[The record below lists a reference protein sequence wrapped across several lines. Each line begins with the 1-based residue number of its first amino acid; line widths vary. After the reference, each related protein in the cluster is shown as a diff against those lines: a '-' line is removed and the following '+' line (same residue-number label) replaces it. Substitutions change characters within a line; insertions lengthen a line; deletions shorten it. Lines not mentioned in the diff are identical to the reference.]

1 MLLHVQ
7 GTRLAETER
16 GRAEARL
23 SAYGRTMKR
32 WIAFSFSF
40 AIPIAPLFAQEPSP
54 DAGSFEVE
62 PPLLVLPDG
71 RPVAQAEPSP
81 TPAGD
86 SAQLQKQLERA
97 KKSAASAERL
107 YKAGILAKVE
117 AEQRA
122 LRVVRLQ
129 AELTKVQLVE
139 IQKSAGANDGMVQVQ
154 QPAHVEMKLALAQAA
169 AAAKAAADDLAKA
182 ELDAAILNLHRQ
194 QKLLALGSGRKSD
207 VARAEEKLAAI
218 KRGQQ

>member
-1 MLLHVQ
+1 
-7 GTRLAETER
+7 
-16 GRAEARL
+16 
-23 SAYGRTMKR
+23 MKR
-32 WIAFSFSF
+32 WVAFGFWF
-40 AIPIAPLFAQEPSP
+40 AIPIGSLFPQESPP

-62 PPLLVLPDG
+62 PPILVLPDG

-81 TPAGD
+81 IPSGD
-86 SAQLQKQLERA
+86 AAQLEKQLDRA

-107 YKAGILAKVE
+107 YTMGVLAKVE

-129 AELTKVQLVE
+129 AELTKVQLAE
-139 IQKSAGANDGMVQVQ
+139 LQKTTTASDSMVQVQ
-154 QPAHVEMKLALAQAA
+154 QPVHAEMKLALAQAA
-169 AAAKAAADDLAKA
+169 TAAQSAAQNLAKA

-207 VARAEEKLAAI
+207 VQRAEEKLATL
-218 KRGQQ
+218 KQNTP